1 MSGYSHS
8 LWRSMEG
15 KEKVSKASVN
25 YRRADGPRRCG
36 NCNMFYPV
44 SPLIGSCELVR
55 GVIDVQDR
63 CGEWARIGSA
73 RKSRTEG
80 YDEQNK
86 PKSPGG

>member
-1 MSGYSHS
+1 MVDFS
-8 LWRSMEG
+8 LWRNMEG

-36 NCNMFYPV
+36 NCDMFHCV
-44 SPLIGSCELVR
+44 SPYVGSCDLVR
-55 GVIDVQDR
+55 GVIETADVCR
-63 CGEWARIGSA
+63 EWVQIGSA
-73 RKSRTEG
+73 RKGRTEG